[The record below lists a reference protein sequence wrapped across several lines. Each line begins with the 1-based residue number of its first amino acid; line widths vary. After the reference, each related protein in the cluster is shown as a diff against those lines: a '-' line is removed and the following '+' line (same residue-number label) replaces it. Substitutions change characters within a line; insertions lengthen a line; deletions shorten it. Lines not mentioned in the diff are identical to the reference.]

1 VPHLIFTDEANATEF
16 HASIV
21 NITVDN
27 PILVTAASA
36 SLECSF
42 AGGCSYEV
50 HAQGLS
56 ALMKQNNKDHYVTVC
71 DEKCH
76 YDDSTSDAEIAM
88 CTLPKLSTLHSDA
101 SFNISEMSE
110 DLRPRKI
117 FGTLKN
123 NSLPF
128 DNTLV

>member
-1 VPHLIFTDEANATEF
+1 LIFTDEANATEF

-56 ALMKQNNKDHYVTVC
+56 ALMKQNNKDHYVN
-71 DEKCH
+71 
-76 YDDSTSDAEIAM
+76 YAM
-88 CTLPKLSTLHSDA
+88 RSVTMMIPHPMPKLPCAHFPSFQPCILMPVST
-101 SFNISEMSE
+101 F
-110 DLRPRKI
+110 LRCLRI
-117 FGTLKN
+117 
-123 NSLPF
+123 
-128 DNTLV
+128 